1 MGHRSL
7 IVCIAFMDAPCSLRY
22 FGEHVQGEL
31 NWPPPYP
38 QHAGQVSDAAAGHH
52 RGVRLAGGGRA
63 ARPLPL
69 HLRQVQAGAPQE
81 EAGHQGESE
90 REDKGKH
97 LKDFFDPATRQFTQP
112 PELEQFTQPP

>member
-1 MGHRSL
+1 
-7 IVCIAFMDAPCSLRY
+7 MDAPCSLRY
-22 FGEHVQGEL
+22 FCEHVQGEL

-90 REDKGKH
+90 IKTREM
-97 LKDFFDPATRQFTQP
+97 DFGPLQNGQITQP
-112 PELEQFTQPP
+112 P

>member
-1 MGHRSL
+1 MLPYQISYHLLS
-7 IVCIAFMDAPCSLRY
+7 
-22 FGEHVQGEL
+22 HVQGKL
-31 NWPPPYP
+31 NWPPPYR

-81 EAGHQGESE
+81 EAGHQGE
-90 REDKGKH
+90 
-97 LKDFFDPATRQFTQP
+97 
-112 PELEQFTQPP
+112 